1 MAEYVLEN
9 NILKVTVDS
18 KGCEIRD
25 VLCKTD
31 NTHRMWNANPEGWKR
46 VAPVLFPLIGKYKD
60 NQSIYNGKVY
70 EMGQHGFARDM
81 EFTLVKHNDGMLVK
95 RNILLILHWS
105 WSITLLT
112 MRLKKYTE

>member
-46 VAPVLFPLIGKYKD
+46 VAPFPAYWQI
-60 NQSIYNGKVY
+60 
-70 EMGQHGFARDM
+70 
-81 EFTLVKHNDGMLVK
+81 
-95 RNILLILHWS
+95 
-105 WSITLLT
+105 
-112 MRLKKYTE
+112 

>member
-60 NQSIYNGKVY
+60 NQSIYNGKYMKWVSTDLQ
-70 EMGQHGFARDM
+70 EIWSSH
-81 EFTLVKHNDGMLVK
+81 
-95 RNILLILHWS
+95 LL
-105 WSITLLT
+105 SIMTIRWL
-112 MRLKKYTE
+112 

>member
-60 NQSIYNGKVY
+60 NQSIYNMKWDSTDLQ
-70 EMGQHGFARDM
+70 EIWSSH
-81 EFTLVKHNDGMLVK
+81 LL
-95 RNILLILHWS
+95 NILTICWL
-105 WSITLLT
+105 
-112 MRLKKYTE
+112 